1 MTLPSIEGRQFTIGK
16 YEIRAT
22 PIAHSAQML
31 RYTVFVAGRR
41 IGSLASMPNESDC
54 RALEYPPDA

>member
-1 MTLPSIEGRQFTIGK
+1 MIGK

-31 RYTVFVAGRR
+31 CYTVFLAGRR

>member
-1 MTLPSIEGRQFTIGK
+1 MSLPSIAGRQFMLGK
-16 YEIRAT
+16 YEVRAT

-31 RYTVFVAGRR
+31 RYTVFIDGRR
-41 IGSLASMPNESDC
+41 IGSLASMPNEADC